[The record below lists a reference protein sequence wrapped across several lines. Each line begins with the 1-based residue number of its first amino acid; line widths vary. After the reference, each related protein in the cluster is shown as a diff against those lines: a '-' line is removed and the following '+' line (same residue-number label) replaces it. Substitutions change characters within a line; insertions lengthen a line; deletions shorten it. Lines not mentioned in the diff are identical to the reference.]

1 MILIKT
7 QHLPKI
13 NSRSGKK
20 KKKKERKGKNLVT
33 RSRECGRRREGGGL
47 QL

>member
-13 NSRSGKK
+13 NSRSG